1 MFDQCASS
9 YSSLSALCSYDEGDE
24 IHVVNTGEEEEIK
37 QLSQQH
43 DLYDILS
50 RSLGKNS
57 DSQAFMYKRKSG
69 KIASASPCVDGLHT
83 SQHLLS
89 MSWMM

>member
-1 MFDQCASS
+1 MFDQRASS

-57 DSQAFMYKRKSG
+57 DSK
-69 KIASASPCVDGLHT
+69 
-83 SQHLLS
+83 HLCIREKWQNHVSIKLY
-89 MSWMM
+89 